1 MLVKTER
8 LFFLPQGEI
17 ISFLSYNLE
26 NLFVNV
32 TYDIV

>member
-1 MLVKTER
+1 M
-8 LFFLPQGEI
+8 LFFLLQSEI
-17 ISFLSYNLE
+17 IPVLSYNLE